1 MIELDVEER
10 KAYLNIHAE
19 SIVTAL
25 NENSD
30 GIDSIWHPE
39 YAKFMLEC
47 TCHPRL
53 NDLNISFLSYSHSS

>member
-1 MIELDVEER
+1 MIELDDEER
-10 KAYLNIHAE
+10 KAHLNIHAE

-47 TCHPRL
+47 TCYPR
-53 NDLNISFLSYSHSS
+53 